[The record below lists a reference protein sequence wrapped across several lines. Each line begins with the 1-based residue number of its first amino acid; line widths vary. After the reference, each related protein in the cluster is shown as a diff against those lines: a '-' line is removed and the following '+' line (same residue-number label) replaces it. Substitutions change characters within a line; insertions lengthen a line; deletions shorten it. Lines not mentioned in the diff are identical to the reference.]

1 MSRPRYCLSRW
12 FQIFKQNVEVAANPT
27 VDAEA
32 ASEGDSKVA
41 EAADHAEKLS
51 VAAFFLM

>member
-1 MSRPRYCLSRW
+1 
-12 FQIFKQNVEVAANPT
+12 VEVAADPT
-27 VDAEA
+27 VDGEA